1 MSLILC
7 KKKSL
12 QMRAKSRTK
21 ASLSLLKQGM
31 KKSQIYLKEIGT
43 YLPLVTLENEQ
54 QKSCWSKVQC
64 SAFENPE
71 HKDPQRILFLALCQF
86 LPALLCEFTNA
97 TRVGRLHCGWRKD
110 IPRAHQLSIG
120 TEVVFYPNLAISNT
134 TTLHQQQQL

>member
-71 HKDPQRILFLALCQF
+71 HKDPQRILFQCAVSVPSGASLRIHKRNTSGQTALR
-86 LPALLCEFTNA
+86 LEKRYPAC
-97 TRVGRLHCGWRKD
+97 
-110 IPRAHQLSIG
+110 SS
-120 TEVVFYPNLAISNT
+120 AINWY
-134 TTLHQQQQL
+134 